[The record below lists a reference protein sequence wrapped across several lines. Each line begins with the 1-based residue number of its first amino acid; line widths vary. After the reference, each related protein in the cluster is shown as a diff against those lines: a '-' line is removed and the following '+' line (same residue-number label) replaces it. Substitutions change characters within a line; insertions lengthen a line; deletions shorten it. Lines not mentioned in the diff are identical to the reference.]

1 MGTSFVVPQTLLN
14 EFAGVLGQNCKRAM
28 RFRMD
33 WRRIDFDWNRARAF
47 LVAAETGSFSA
58 AARALGASQPTI
70 GRQVAALEEEL
81 GVALFERVGGGL
93 VLTPTGLEL
102 LDDLRAMGE
111 AATRVSLVA
120 AGQSGSLD
128 GDVTITASQVV
139 TAYVLPPIL
148 AAIRRTH
155 PGIRLELVA
164 SNSAK
169 DLLRRE
175 ADIAVRN
182 FRPTEPDLIARHLG
196 DHEAFLYATPGYLA
210 SIGPPRTPADL
221 LAADFFGFDRTDL
234 MIKGLGALGVAVT
247 PAQFPV
253 LCSDHMVQWSLC
265 LQGLGICVIMACI
278 GDHDPRV
285 QRVLPDLPPLPVPM
299 WLTCHRE
306 LQTSRR
312 VRAVFDLLAEGLS
325 GNVSGALGRSPAGN
339 QPGR

>member
-1 MGTSFVVPQTLLN
+1 
-14 EFAGVLGQNCKRAM
+14 
-28 RFRMD
+28 MD
-33 WRRIDFDWNRARAF
+33 WQRIDFDWNHARAF
-47 LVAAETGSFSA
+47 LAAAEEGSYSA
-58 AARALGASQPTI
+58 AARALGTAQPTI
-70 GRQVAALEEEL
+70 GRQVAALEAEL
-81 GVALFERVGGGL
+81 GVTLFERVGRGIA
-93 VLTPTGLEL
+93 LTPTGLDL
-102 LDDLRAMGE
+102 LDELRAMRD

-120 AGQSGSLD
+120 AGQAASLD
-128 GDVTITASQVV
+128 GEVTITASQVV

-182 FRPTEPDLIARHLG
+182 FRPTEPDLIARHLRH
-196 DHEAFLYATPGYLA
+196 DEAHLYATPGYLA

-234 MIKGLGALGVAVT
+234 MIKGLNALGIAVT
-247 PAQFPV
+247 PAHFP
-253 LCSDHMVQWSLC
+253 LTCADHMVQWALC
-265 LQGLGICVIMACI
+265 RQGLGVCIIMACI
-278 GDHDPRV
+278 GDADPTV
-285 QRVLPDLPPLPVPM
+285 QRVLPDLPPLPIPM

-325 GNVSGALGRSPAGN
+325 EDVSPAPGRSPAGSP
-339 QPGR
+339 PGL